1 MQRGHEAMLTLIKTR
16 NNLTRRAS
24 WLIVLCGIAAI
35 LPASTTAQRAAGT
48 ASQLDVSVDYSY
60 VRARSASGLSSS
72 NLQGG
77 SASVAFNFRGH
88 LGIVGDF
95 GGYMFG
101 GQPPGLSAQMYTYLL
116 GPRFTFRKNERF
128 TPYAQALLGGGRLN
142 ASAAAVQ
149 AGENGFAMAL
159 GGGLDIALSQRFAIR
174 AVQAEYLMTRF
185 PNSAGNAAME
195 NNFRVSAGLVFR
207 LGVR

>member
-1 MQRGHEAMLTLIKTR
+1 MLTLKKAK
-16 NNLTRRAS
+16 NNFTRRAS
-24 WLIVLCGIAAI
+24 WLVVLCGIAAI
-35 LPASTTAQRAAGT
+35 FPITASAQHAAGT

-77 SASVAFNFRGH
+77 SASVAYNFRGH

-101 GQPPGLSAQMYTYLL
+101 GQPPGLSAQMYTYLF

-128 TPYAQALLGGGRLN
+128 TPFAQALLGGGRLN
-142 ASAAAVQ
+142 ASTATVQ

-159 GGGLDIALSQRFAIR
+159 GGGLDITLSHRFAIR

-185 PNSAGNAAME
+185 ANSSVVTVTQ

-207 LGVR
+207 FGSR